1 MNLAVTPSASVLLS
15 GLVLLLIR
23 AVGQPQAAP
32 LLACPTVQP
41 SPTPRTHKRSGH
53 VVAPVARM
61 RAFRFL
67 SIHKEK
73 VNKVGQ

>member
-15 GLVLLLIR
+15 GLVQLLIR
-23 AVGQPQAAP
+23 AVGQPQAVP

-41 SPTPRTHKRSGH
+41 STFPRTHKRSGH
-53 VVAPVARM
+53 VVAPVART
-61 RAFRFL
+61 RAFKFL
-67 SIHKEK
+67 SIRKER